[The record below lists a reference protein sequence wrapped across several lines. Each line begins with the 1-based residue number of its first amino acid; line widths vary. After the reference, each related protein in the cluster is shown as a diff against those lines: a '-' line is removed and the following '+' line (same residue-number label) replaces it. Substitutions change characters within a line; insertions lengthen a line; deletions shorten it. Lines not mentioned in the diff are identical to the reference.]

1 MNKGW
6 EVDEDQSL
14 DHFLSLTEC
23 LVIKNQVV
31 DKPTVSAK
39 ISPKSKMRFR
49 TSSMPKVEEF
59 IEPKKEIVQQIQ
71 DIQIKQQPIKTQ
83 TRQQIK
89 QSRPLD
95 SRITIRSTLFQNP
108 IEKEHPI
115 KIGRTLQ
122 PKFFNPLLR
131 EQQHKLG
138 LSRKLKSMNNIFNDE
153 RITYKRDFSYL
164 KQQRSNIVYV
174 ALSK

>member
-6 EVDEDQSL
+6 DVDEDQSL
-14 DHFLSLTEC
+14 DHFLSLTEN
-23 LVIKNQVV
+23 LVIKNQSVEI
-31 DKPTVSAK
+31 PSIQTK

-49 TSSMPKVEEF
+49 TSSMPKVDDF
-59 IEPKKEIVQQIQ
+59 IEPKKEIIQQIQ

-83 TRQQIK
+83 QRQQIK
-89 QSRPLD
+89 QQRPMD
-95 SRITIRSTLFQNP
+95 SRISIRSTLFQNP
-108 IEKEHPI
+108 IEPPI
-115 KIGRTLQ
+115 KQGRTLQ